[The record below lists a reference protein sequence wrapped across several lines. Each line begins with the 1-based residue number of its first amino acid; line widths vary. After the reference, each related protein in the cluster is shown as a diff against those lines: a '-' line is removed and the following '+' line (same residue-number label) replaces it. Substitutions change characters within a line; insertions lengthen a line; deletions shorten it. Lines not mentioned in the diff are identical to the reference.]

1 MGGSTGKI
9 VKDAGGLQELGLF
22 NDVGGLVGGVMNST
36 GKIVNDS
43 KSGNWFGLQNLYE
56 YNNGLQ
62 ELNLFTDITSA
73 VGSITKG
80 TTAVAKD
87 FDKKDSKTIDT
98 VNSGVQAG
106 IQLANA
112 IDGIFQKKVILL

>member
-43 KSGNWFGLQNLYE
+43 KSGNWFGQQQQ
-56 YNNGLQ
+56 LQ
-62 ELNLFTDITSA
+62 ELDLFTDITGA
-73 VGSITKG
+73 VSSITKG
-80 TTAVAKD
+80 TTTVAKD

-106 IQLANA
+106 VQLANA